1 MNFIIYSQ
9 KIYNES
15 NQNTN
20 NAEANGTKEYL
31 LKLLD
36 SLKSTQSGT
45 QIQTLQLLNPKLE
58 ESCVDIKEGALNEN
72 EFDLRKNDINNNNA
86 FNSSI
91 STLAP
96 SKTIKTSASGTNN
109 VVKKSS
115 SSNKINKLNEQNEN
129 TNQQTNENYLIKDL
143 SPTNPYQLTSVNVT
157 NTCNNNTIKNLT
169 SSPLVTNTVV
179 KSPSSNKIRHLS
191 QLEQKTKTLQS
202 QSAIMVSTT
211 PISANQSQN
220 KNINQYISSLSPNS
234 QQSSQQ
240 QTHLPSVLNNKT
252 YLVKSSR
259 SNSIDQLIA
268 AAAVTGLQSENST
281 SNSNDTKE
289 QSISNLID
297 LEDIPSGKT
306 DEEPLRANKIE
317 IKNTDSSLNE
327 LSVSRKN
334 LNTIVEA
341 IFHVEGNL
349 IYGME
354 DEVPENDASILMM
367 PSSSCD
373 ATSSTSCSSSNGLV
387 FGLNQQNS
395 ATQFLQLQK
404 PPKKRKYTTEDI
416 TQTLP
421 HHLDDQTLTTT
432 NEYITKTKQEN
443 TKSQLTEKSSNNNLI
458 YEQDKSSS
466 AKDLSMLSNSANS
479 SFLIRQNS
487 KTNDEKLSSV
497 IVSSS

>member
-1 MNFIIYSQ
+1 M
-9 KIYNES
+9 
-15 NQNTN
+15 
-20 NAEANGTKEYL
+20 
-31 LKLLD
+31 
-36 SLKSTQSGT
+36 
-45 QIQTLQLLNPKLE
+45 NPKLE
-58 ESCVDIKEGALNEN
+58 DSCVDIKEGSLNEN

-86 FNSSI
+86 FNTSL
-91 STLAP
+91 STLTP
-96 SKTIKTSASGTNN
+96 SKTIKTSTSGTNN
-109 VVKKSS
+109 LVKKSS

-129 TNQQTNENYLIKDL
+129 MNQQTNENYLVKDF
-143 SPTNPYQLTSVNVT
+143 SPSNPSQLNSVSVT
-157 NTCNNNTIKNLT
+157 NTFNNTIKNLT

-179 KSPSSNKIRHLS
+179 KSPSSNKIRHIS

-202 QSAIMVSTT
+202 PSAIMVSTT
-211 PISANQSQN
+211 STSTIQSQN
-220 KNINQYISSLSPNS
+220 KNINQYLSSLSPNS

-252 YLVKSSR
+252 YLVKTSR

-268 AAAVTGLQSENST
+268 AAAVTGLPSANST

-289 QSISNLID
+289 QSISNLI
-297 LEDIPSGKT
+297 EFEKIPSVIT
-306 DEEPLRANKIE
+306 DEGPLKANKIE

-349 IYGME
+349 IYSME
-354 DEVPENDASILMM
+354 DEIEASSPKNPSTSIISCNDKLDNEASIVMM

-373 ATSSTSCSSSNGLV
+373 ATSSTSCSSSTGLAY
-387 FGLNQQNS
+387 GLNQQNL

-421 HHLDDQTLTTT
+421 HHLDEKTLTTT
-432 NEYITKTKQEN
+432 NQEN
-443 TKSQLTEKSSNNNLI
+443 TKSQLTEKSSNNNLN
-458 YEQDKSSS
+458 YEQNR
-466 AKDLSMLSNSANS
+466 SNSATDLPNS
-479 SFLIRQNS
+479 SFLKGQNS
-487 KTNDEKLSSV
+487 KSNEEKLSSV